1 MKKLLTVVGACALA
15 LSLSAC
21 GSGGASGADSKA
33 SEQKVGLISTTENV
47 LMPEQKKEEVKV
59 ADADALE
66 TKWKDTGKKY
76 AESKGLSSFDVDTT
90 FQNFSGDKIESYK
103 LYLNN
108 NKDWKTGDKAKV
120 DFVCQTVKPA
130 TIKVWIVPDLEGVDT
145 DEQKGQL
152 TEVGC
157 GVKTPASA
165 SWEYTLSA
173 DTNNLLLVHYQVPVE
188 GFMISTVEKQ

>member
-21 GSGGASGADSKA
+21 GSGADAKT

-66 TKWKDTGKKY
+66 KKWEDTGKKY

-103 LYLNN
+103 KYYN
-108 NKDWKTGDKAKV
+108 NKDWKAGDKAKV

-130 TIKVWIVPDLEGVDT
+130 TIKVWIAPSVEGTDT